1 MKSYAGAR
9 TIDGIKVTV
18 DGQPLVEGYDIRR
31 FTTMGF
37 EWTYEGSEPRQ
48 LALALLADHLGND
61 ERALTL
67 SEPFMKLVVADL
79 DNDWVLNSS
88 DIDAVLGRLRS
99 AQNPLTS
106 RFFWAP
112 PVASRLCGTAGL
124 IRG

>member
-1 MKSYAGAR
+1 MKTYAGAR

-18 DGQPLVEGYDIRR
+18 DGQPLVEGYDIRP

-37 EWTYEGSEPRQ
+37 EWTYEGDGPRQ

-88 DIDAVLGRLRS
+88 NIDAALERMS
-99 AQNPLTS
+99 EPDS
-106 RFFWAP
+106 
-112 PVASRLCGTAGL
+112 
-124 IRG
+124 

>member
-18 DGQPLVEGYDIRR
+18 DGQPLGESYDIRR

-48 LALALLADHLGND
+48 LSLALLADHLGND
-61 ERALTL
+61 ERALKL
-67 SEPFMKLVVADL
+67 SEPFMKFVVADM

-88 DIDAVLGRLRS
+88 DIDAALGRMS
-99 AQNPLTS
+99 EPDS
-106 RFFWAP
+106 
-112 PVASRLCGTAGL
+112 
-124 IRG
+124 

>member
-1 MKSYAGAR
+1 MRTYAGAR

-88 DIDAVLGRLRS
+88 DIDAALERMS
-99 AQNPLTS
+99 EPDS
-106 RFFWAP
+106 
-112 PVASRLCGTAGL
+112 
-124 IRG
+124 